1 MTQPLSSKQ
10 GTRLITIKM
19 QKITP
24 QQHAMRDSLAHSVL
38 LHYKLTSKPSDSSE
52 KNNKNKK

>member
-1 MTQPLSSKQ
+1 
-10 GTRLITIKM
+10 M

-24 QQHAMRDSLAHSVL
+24 QQHAMRDPLAHSVL
-38 LHYKLTSKPSDSSE
+38 LHYELASKPTDSSD